1 MEDNQDLFNF
11 ETEDIQTIQDPNP
24 DDLTVY
30 NDDDFNNDDFNNDDD
45 HQEPE
50 QDYISRLLE
59 TRGFKNKTIQIT
71 DENGEV
77 SDINFDDL
85 TDQEK
90 FDLLNDTDPKD
101 NSVLPSDDE
110 LQILNYLRTN
120 NMTLEDF
127 AKWQREQGVQE
138 YLANQTPVTE
148 FDEYSDDEIIAY
160 DFIQRFGEEMTDEEI
175 DAEIDRLKADP
186 DAYQK
191 RVNLLRAS
199 YKSEAEAQSKLYEQ
213 EEQTRNQAAEEAF
226 KAAYSSAAGNINYI
240 HGMDL
245 DDNDKQELLDFVLTK
260 DAANRTGLS
269 RALDDPEAVLKMAWY
284 LLHGEET
291 FDATVDYYKKE
302 IAKRSKENN
311 TRVVNRSKQQT
322 QSKDVF
328 KFN

>member
-1 MEDNQDLFNF
+1 MEDDLFQF
-11 ETEDIQTIQDPNP
+11 EPTDDELNQIQDPNP
-24 DDLTVY
+24 DDNTIFEDDDLNTV
-30 NDDDFNNDDFNNDDD
+30 NDDDNQN
-45 HQEPE
+45 EG
-50 QDYISRLLE
+50 DYVSRLLE
-59 TRGFKNKTIQIT
+59 ARGFKDKKIQVT
-71 DENGEV
+71 NEDGELEEV
-77 SDINFDDL
+77 NFDDL

-90 FDLLNDTDPKD
+90 FDLLSDQDQGAM
-101 NSVLPSDDE
+101 PSDEE
-110 LQILNYLRTN
+110 LKTLNFLRTN

-138 YLANQTPVTE
+138 YLANQSPVTE
-148 FDEYSDDEIIAY
+148 FDEFTDDEMIAY
-160 DFIQRFGEEMTDEEI
+160 DFIQRFGDEMTDEEI

-213 EEQTRNQAAEEAF
+213 EEQTRNQAAEEEF
-226 KAAYSSAAGNINYI
+226 KTAYVNAAGNINYI

-245 DDNDKQELLDFVLTK
+245 DNNDRQELLDFVLTK

-269 RALDDPEAVLKMAWY
+269 KALEDPESVLKMAWY

-291 FDATVDYYKKE
+291 YDATVDHFKKE

-311 TRVVNRSKQQT
+311 TRVVNRSRQP
-322 QSKDVF
+322 QSKDAF
-328 KFN
+328 KF

>member
-30 NDDDFNNDDFNNDDD
+30 NDDDFNNDDD

-71 DENGEV
+71 DENGET
-77 SDINFDDL
+77 SDVNFDDL

-90 FDLLNDTDPKD
+90 FDLLSDAPRDDSAMPT
-101 NSVLPSDDE
+101 DDE
-110 LQILNYLRTN
+110 LKVINFLRTN

-127 AKWQREQGVQE
+127 AKWQREEGVQE

-148 FDEYSDDEIIAY
+148 FDKYSDDEIIAY

-213 EEQTRNQAAEEAF
+213 EEQTKSRAAEEAF
-226 KAAYSSAAGNINYI
+226 VNAYKSAANDINYI

-245 DDNDKQELLDFVLTK
+245 DQNDKQELLDFVLTK

-269 RALDDPEAVLKMAWY
+269 KALDNPESVLKMAWY

-291 FDATVDYYKKE
+291 YDATVDHFKKE

-311 TRVVNRSKQQT
+311 TRVLNRPKQQT

>member
-30 NDDDFNNDDFNNDDD
+30 NDDDFNNDDD

-59 TRGFKNKTIQIT
+59 SRGFKNKTIQIT

-90 FDLLNDTDPKD
+90 FDLLNDTDKED

-138 YLANQTPVTE
+138 YLANQTPITE

-213 EEQTRNQAAEEAF
+213 EEQSRNQAAEQAF
-226 KAAYSSAAGNINYI
+226 INAYTNAASDINYI

-245 DDNDKQELLDFVLTK
+245 DNNDKQELLDFVLNK
-260 DAANRTGLS
+260 DAAGRTGLS
-269 RALDDPEAVLKMAWY
+269 KALDDPASVLKMAWY
-284 LLHGEET
+284 LQHGEEVY
-291 FDATVDYYKKE
+291 DATVDHFKKE
-302 IAKRSKENN
+302 IAKRSNENN
-311 TRVVNRSKQQT
+311 PRVLKRPTTKQPT
-322 QSKDVF
+322 DAF
-328 KFN
+328 KF

>member
-1 MEDNQDLFNF
+1 MEDNQDLFDF
-11 ETEDIQTIQDPNP
+11 ETQDEPIQTPIEEQPEDIYTNE
-24 DDLTVY
+24 
-30 NDDDFNNDDFNNDDD
+30 DFNNLDDN
-45 HQEPE
+45 QEPE
-50 QDYISRLLE
+50 PDFISKLLE
-59 TRGFKNKTIQIT
+59 AKGFKNKTIQLT

-77 SDINFDDL
+77 VDVNFDEL

-90 FDLLNDTDPKD
+90 FDLLSDQDQGTM
-101 NSVLPSDDE
+101 PSDEE
-110 LQILNYLRTN
+110 LKTLNFLRTN

-127 AKWQREQGVQE
+127 AKWQREQAVQE
-138 YLANQTPVTE
+138 YLANQSPVTE
-148 FDEYSDDEIIAY
+148 FDEFTDDEMIAY
-160 DFIQRFGEEMTDEEI
+160 DFIQRFGEDMSDEEI

-213 EEQTRNQAAEEAF
+213 EERTRNQAAEEEF
-226 KAAYSSAAGNINYI
+226 KTAYINAAGNINYI

-245 DDNDKQELLDFVLTK
+245 DNNDRQELLDFVLTK

-269 RALDDPEAVLKMAWY
+269 KALEDPESVLKMAWY

-291 FDATVDYYKKE
+291 YDATVDHFKKE

-311 TRVVNRSKQQT
+311 TRVVNRVRQT
-322 QSKDVF
+322 
-328 KFN
+328 

>member
-11 ETEDIQTIQDPNP
+11 ETPEDPIETPVEDQPEDI
-24 DDLTVY
+24 Y
-30 NDDDFNNDDFNNDDD
+30 SEDDFNEPSNDP
-45 HQEPE
+45 EPE
-50 QDYISRLLE
+50 GDFISKLLE
-59 TRGFKNKTIQIT
+59 AKGFKNKTIQIT

-90 FDLLNDTDPKD
+90 FDLLSDPGKD
-101 NSVLPSDDE
+101 EGAMPSDEE
-110 LQILNYLRTN
+110 LKTLNFLRTN

-127 AKWQREQGVQE
+127 AKWQREEGVQE
-138 YLANQTPVTE
+138 YLANQAPITE
-148 FDEYSDDEIIAY
+148 FDEYTDDEIIAY
-160 DFIQRFGEEMTDEEI
+160 DFIQRFGEDMTDEEI
-175 DAEIDRLKADP
+175 DAEIERLKADP

-213 EEQTRNQAAEEAF
+213 EEQTRNQAAEEEF
-226 KAAYSSAAGNINYI
+226 KTAYVNAAGNINYI

-245 DDNDKQELLDFVLTK
+245 DNNDKQELLDFVLTK

-269 RALDDPEAVLKMAWY
+269 KALDDPESVLKMAWY

-291 FDATVDYYKKE
+291 YDATVDHFKKE
-302 IAKRSKENN
+302 IAKRSKENS
-311 TRVVNRSKQQT
+311 TRVINRARQT
-322 QSKDVF
+322 
-328 KFN
+328 

>member
-11 ETEDIQTIQDPNP
+11 ETPEDPIETPVEDQPEDI
-24 DDLTVY
+24 Y
-30 NDDDFNNDDFNNDDD
+30 SEEDFNEPSNDP
-45 HQEPE
+45 EPE
-50 QDYISRLLE
+50 GDFISKLLE
-59 TRGFKNKTIQIT
+59 AKGFKNKTIQIT

-90 FDLLNDTDPKD
+90 FDLLSDPGQD
-101 NSVLPSDDE
+101 EGVMPSDDE
-110 LQILNYLRTN
+110 LKTLNFLRTN

-127 AKWQREQGVQE
+127 AKWQREEGVQE
-138 YLANQTPVTE
+138 YLANQAPITE
-148 FDEYSDDEIIAY
+148 FDEYTDDEMIAY
-160 DFIQRFGEEMTDEEI
+160 DFIQRFGEDMTDEEI
-175 DAEIDRLKADP
+175 DAEIERLKADP

-213 EEQTRNQAAEEAF
+213 EEQTRNQAAEEEF
-226 KAAYSSAAGNINYI
+226 KTAYINAAGNINYI

-245 DDNDKQELLDFVLTK
+245 DNNDKQELLDFVLTK

-269 RALDDPEAVLKMAWY
+269 KALDNPESVLKMAWY

-291 FDATVDYYKKE
+291 YDATVDHFKKE
-302 IAKRSKENN
+302 IAKRSKENS
-311 TRVVNRSKQQT
+311 TRVINRARQT
-322 QSKDVF
+322 
-328 KFN
+328 

>member
-11 ETEDIQTIQDPNP
+11 ETPEDPIQTPPEDQSEDI
-24 DDLTVY
+24 Y
-30 NDDDFNNDDFNNDDD
+30 SEEDFNEPSNDS
-45 HQEPE
+45 EPE
-50 QDYISRLLE
+50 GDFISKLLE
-59 TRGFKNKTIQIT
+59 AKGFKNKTIQIT

-90 FDLLNDTDPKD
+90 FDLLSDSGQDEGAM
-101 NSVLPSDDE
+101 PSDEE
-110 LQILNYLRTN
+110 LKTLNFLRTN

-127 AKWQREQGVQE
+127 AKWQREEGVQE
-138 YLANQTPVTE
+138 YLANQAPITE
-148 FDEYSDDEIIAY
+148 FDEYTDDEMIAY
-160 DFIQRFGEEMTDEEI
+160 DFIQRFGEDMTDEEI
-175 DAEIDRLKADP
+175 DAEIERLKADP

-213 EEQTRNQAAEEAF
+213 EEQTRNQAAEEEF
-226 KAAYSSAAGNINYI
+226 KTAYINAAGNINYI

-245 DDNDKQELLDFVLTK
+245 DNNDKQELLDFVLTK

-269 RALDDPEAVLKMAWY
+269 KALDNPESVLKMAWY

-291 FDATVDYYKKE
+291 YDATVDHFKKE
-302 IAKRSKENN
+302 IAKRSKENS
-311 TRVVNRSKQQT
+311 TRVINRSRQT
-322 QSKDVF
+322 
-328 KFN
+328 

>member
-11 ETEDIQTIQDPNP
+11 ETPEDPIETPVEDQPEDI
-24 DDLTVY
+24 Y
-30 NDDDFNNDDFNNDDD
+30 SEEDFNEPSNDP
-45 HQEPE
+45 EPE
-50 QDYISRLLE
+50 GDFISKLLE
-59 TRGFKNKTIQIT
+59 AKGFKNKTIQIT

-90 FDLLNDTDPKD
+90 FDLLSDPGQD
-101 NSVLPSDDE
+101 EGAMPSDDE
-110 LQILNYLRTN
+110 LKTLNFLRTN

-127 AKWQREQGVQE
+127 AKWQREKGVEE
-138 YLANQTPVTE
+138 YLANQAPMTE
-148 FDEYSDDEIIAY
+148 FDEYTDDEMIAY
-160 DFIQRFGEEMTDEEI
+160 DFIQRFGEDMTDDEI
-175 DAEIDRLKADP
+175 DAEINRLKADP

-213 EEQTRNQAAEEAF
+213 EEQTRNQAAEEEF
-226 KAAYSSAAGNINYI
+226 KTAYINAAGNINYI

-245 DDNDKQELLDFVLTK
+245 DNNDRQELLDFVLTK

-269 RALDDPEAVLKMAWY
+269 KALEDPESVLKMAWY

-291 FDATVDYYKKE
+291 YDATVDHFKKE

-311 TRVVNRSKQQT
+311 TRVINRARQT
-322 QSKDVF
+322 
-328 KFN
+328 

>member
-1 MEDNQDLFNF
+1 MEDDLFQF
-11 ETEDIQTIQDPNP
+11 EPTDDELNQIQDPNP
-24 DDLTVY
+24 DDNTIFEDDDLNTV
-30 NDDDFNNDDFNNDDD
+30 NDDDNQN
-45 HQEPE
+45 EG
-50 QDYISRLLE
+50 DYVSRLLE
-59 TRGFKNKTIQIT
+59 ARGFKDKKIQVT
-71 DENGEV
+71 NEDGELEEV
-77 SDINFDDL
+77 NFDDL

-90 FDLLNDTDPKD
+90 FDLLNDQDQ
-101 NSVLPSDDE
+101 SVMPSDEE
-110 LQILNYLRTN
+110 LKTLNFLRTN

-127 AKWQREQGVQE
+127 AKWQREQAVQE
-138 YLANQTPVTE
+138 YLANQSPITE
-148 FDEYSDDEIIAY
+148 FDEFTDDEMIAY

-213 EEQTRNQAAEEAF
+213 EEQTRNQAAEEEF
-226 KAAYSSAAGNINYI
+226 KTAYVNAAGNINYI

-245 DDNDKQELLDFVLTK
+245 DNNDRQELLDFVLTK

-269 RALDDPEAVLKMAWY
+269 KALEDPESVLKMAWY

-291 FDATVDYYKKE
+291 YDATVDHFKKE

-311 TRVVNRSKQQT
+311 TRVVNRVRQT
-322 QSKDVF
+322 QPKDAF
-328 KFN
+328 KF

>member
-1 MEDNQDLFNF
+1 MEDDLFQF
-11 ETEDIQTIQDPNP
+11 EPTDDELNQIQDPNP
-24 DDLTVY
+24 DDNTIFEDDDLNTV
-30 NDDDFNNDDFNNDDD
+30 NDDDNQN
-45 HQEPE
+45 EG
-50 QDYISRLLE
+50 DYVSRLLE
-59 TRGFKNKTIQIT
+59 ARGFKDKKIQVT
-71 DENGEV
+71 NEDGELEEV
-77 SDINFDDL
+77 NFDDL

-90 FDLLNDTDPKD
+90 FDLLSDQDQGAM
-101 NSVLPSDDE
+101 PSDEE
-110 LQILNYLRTN
+110 LKTLNFLRTN

-138 YLANQTPVTE
+138 YLANQSPVTE
-148 FDEYSDDEIIAY
+148 FDEFTDDEMIAY
-160 DFIQRFGEEMTDEEI
+160 DFIQRFGDEMTDEEI

-213 EEQTRNQAAEEAF
+213 EEQTRNQAAEEEF
-226 KAAYSSAAGNINYI
+226 KTAYVNAAGNINYI

-245 DDNDKQELLDFVLTK
+245 DNNDRQELLDFVLTK

-269 RALDDPEAVLKMAWY
+269 KALEDPESVLKMAWY

-291 FDATVDYYKKE
+291 YDATVDHFKKE

-311 TRVVNRSKQQT
+311 TRVVNRSRQP
-322 QSKDVF
+322 
-328 KFN
+328 